1 MRQMAWAGAVQRAQP
16 EQHEETPQHEWR
28 NTAHLGD
35 ATQLISREI
44 MGSLRAGAQDVP
56 FAYEAAGVFGAIRVA
71 RSRVHCVHEV
81 HEVRLRL
88 RLRRLLLRR
97 MLLPLQPL
105 QQMRR
110 RIVLIICWRIDRRS
124 GSARQRGWACRRI
137 DRRSGSARQRGWACR
152 RIDRRSGSARR
163 SSSRLRRAL
172 DCTSGRAAGTSPQP
186 SPAVLPRHV
195 PCDSLASSAAASNAR
210 ASACAAPP
218 AHGTAS
224 PSVRTAFRALAGP
237 PFGLCP

>member
-110 RIVLIICWRIDRRS
+110 RIVLRFSEEEWWQP
-124 GSARQRGWACRRI
+124 QRLLPMAPHATRF
-137 DRRSGSARQRGWACR
+137 AQRLCY
-152 RIDRRSGSARR
+152 
-163 SSSRLRRAL
+163 
-172 DCTSGRAAGTSPQP
+172 CCSPT
-186 SPAVLPRHV
+186 H
-195 PCDSLASSAAASNAR
+195 
-210 ASACAAPP
+210 
-218 AHGTAS
+218 
-224 PSVRTAFRALAGP
+224 
-237 PFGLCP
+237 

>member
-16 EQHEETPQHEWR
+16 EQHEETPQHERR

-35 ATQLISREI
+35 ATQLIS
-44 MGSLRAGAQDVP
+44 GAQDVP

-71 RSRVHCVHEV
+71 RSHVHFVHEV
-81 HEVRLRL
+81 HEFRLRL

-110 RIVLIICWRIDRRS
+110 RIVLIICRCIDRRS
-124 GSARQRGWACRRI
+124 GSAWQRGWT
-137 DRRSGSARQRGWACR
+137 CR

-172 DCTSGRAAGTSPQP
+172 DCTSGRAAGTSPGCIDRLRRSSLRPAAIAGRLAATRPVRQP
-186 SPAVLPRHV
+186 S
-195 PCDSLASSAAASNAR
+195 
-210 ASACAAPP
+210 
-218 AHGTAS
+218 
-224 PSVRTAFRALAGP
+224 
-237 PFGLCP
+237 

>member
-110 RIVLIICWRIDRRS
+110 RIVLIICRCIDRRS

-137 DRRSGSARQRGWACR
+137 DRRSGSARQRGWVCR
-152 RIDRRSGSARR
+152 RIERRSGSARR

-172 DCTSGRAAGTSPQP
+172 DCTSGRAAGTSPGRIDRLRRSSLRPAAIAGRLAATRPVRQP
-186 SPAVLPRHV
+186 S
-195 PCDSLASSAAASNAR
+195 
-210 ASACAAPP
+210 
-218 AHGTAS
+218 
-224 PSVRTAFRALAGP
+224 
-237 PFGLCP
+237 

>member
-71 RSRVHCVHEV
+71 RSRVHCAHEV

-110 RIVLIICWRIDRRS
+110 RIVLIICW
-124 GSARQRGWACRRI
+124 
-137 DRRSGSARQRGWACR
+137 

-224 PSVRTAFRALAGP
+224 PSVRTADLAGP
-237 PFGLCP
+237 PSDFAPDTNSRE